1 MAVTYVALLRGI
13 NVGKAKRVAMAD
25 LRAVMESLG
34 YGDVR
39 TLLVSGNVVFT
50 SRRALGSNAA
60 ATMQEALIASTGV
73 SSRFFVLAA
82 EELDGIVKG
91 NPLAKRI
98 TEPSRGFVTF
108 VRDGVGTVALR
119 PMLKQAWGADV
130 LALGE
135 RAAYT
140 WCPDGMAQSPL
151 MEAIGKAMRDDI
163 TVRNWGTT
171 TKLSAL
177 ASEGKRVR
185 G

>member
-1 MAVTYVALLRGI
+1 VARTYVALLRGI
-13 NVGKAKRVAMAD
+13 NLGKAKRVAMAD

-39 TLLVSGNVVFT
+39 TLLASGNVVF
-50 SRRALGSNAA
+50 SARRALASGAA
-60 ATMQEALIASTGV
+60 ARMQEALIARTGV
-73 SSRFFVLAA
+73 SSRFFVLPA
-82 EELDGIVKG
+82 EELEGIVKE

-98 TEPSRGFVTF
+98 SEPSRGFVTF
-108 VRDGVGTVALR
+108 IRDGVGTTALR
-119 PMLKQAWGADV
+119 PMLKQAWGADL

-171 TKLSAL
+171 LKLRAL
-177 ASEGKRVR
+177 SGKRKV
-185 G
+185 

>member
-1 MAVTYVALLRGI
+1 
-13 NVGKAKRVAMAD
+13 
-25 LRAVMESLG
+25 
-34 YGDVR
+34 
-39 TLLVSGNVVFT
+39 
-50 SRRALGSNAA
+50 
-60 ATMQEALIASTGV
+60 
-73 SSRFFVLAA
+73 
-82 EELDGIVKG
+82 
-91 NPLAKRI
+91 
-98 TEPSRGFVTF
+98 